1 MNSTQRGNLMTLSD
15 KLLKMIKLLMQLVG
29 L

>member
-1 MNSTQRGNLMTLSD
+1 MNSTQRGNFMTLSD
-15 KLLKMIKLLMQLVG
+15 QLLKMIKLLMQLVG